1 MEERKLAYKRI
12 MFSLYYILYWIS
24 FYIILEYVT
33 STSFVQGNVHWFK
46 YVLTYMDVAR
56 GTVV

>member
-1 MEERKLAYKRI
+1 

-33 STSFVQGNVHWFK
+33 STSFVQGNIHWFK
-46 YVLTYMDVAR
+46 YVLTYMDVVR